1 MYELSRVRLYS
12 IGPAGARYADT
23 VLDLRG
29 VGEPVPS
36 PAPTQAEFFEE
47 EPVGPPRRPAPAGV
61 LFLENGGGKSVLLK
75 LIFSVMLPGHRNT
88 LGGASSGVLRKFLL
102 ADDCGHVALEWQ
114 HTVTGETVVVGKVSE
129 WRGRQVSNDPRKF
142 AEAWYSFRPGP
153 GLSLDSLPVAESAA
167 VRPAAEGASTARGR
181 RRTMKGF
188 RDALTEAGK
197 AYPHLDV
204 VWVEIHERWNEH
216 LGELGL
222 DPELFRYQREMN
234 ADEGEAAG
242 LFAVKNDSDF
252 TDLLLRAVTDT
263 RDTDGLADLVHGFA
277 HKLGRRAEL
286 TAERDFTAGSLDLLQ
301 RIADAAERREQ
312 ACGVHAGAERR
323 TRTLARRLSARGA
336 EERARA
342 AELAERVA
350 SAEQAVTD
358 AEGARRRSELVAAEL
373 AYRHASLALAAAE
386 KGAAAQR
393 RELSDAR
400 TLHSAWQAA
409 ETVLRHRAAA
419 DRSARVAAAIREA
432 ERDAAPALAARAK
445 AAADLVRAL
454 HAAAEDGERV
464 AGEEEDRAAALQ
476 EAGEAA
482 HRDAT
487 SAATAAQRARSD
499 AEHLRQRL
507 AEVEQETAEAVRA
520 GWLDDSAPDA
530 DPARAALAASDAEKT
545 TVAAFDEARET
556 ARRTADHAKS
566 AAAEE
571 ARAELAAARAVDAAR
586 AAESAY
592 DAERRAAE
600 ALGAEQRLIELLG
613 LPQPSATV
621 PAPRGGARPSAA
633 EARGTGRVTVRIPD
647 PGAIGGQGT
656 RALPADADRAGWITV
671 RVDEED
677 VDDVGLS
684 QLPAAF
690 RAGPAPYAPPP
701 TEDPAL
707 RDPGSCGRVSCDPGS
722 CGHASCGPGSCGRA
736 SCDPGSCGHAS
747 CDPGS
752 CGPASCDP
760 GSCGRASCDPG
771 ACGHASCDPG
781 ACGHASCDP
790 GSRDRASRDH
800 AYASDE
806 PLTDARGRHP
816 AEGRRPACG
825 EGPSAVD
832 APGVGEPRPADR
844 MTGRVDGAARVDA
857 GWSGV
862 HAAGGRMGS
871 CPVDGAAPAGP
882 TEGDGAAAGDGR
894 PGAGP
899 AGQVAGR
906 VVETGAASVD
916 GGRPDAGPVG
926 EAEASRA
933 VGREA
938 ARAGEAEAGQALR
951 RRPLAAE
958 ARPAG
963 RVTMRIDEAG
973 GAPSGGGPRPD
984 GPREATRAVAA
995 ESRPSGEVSA
1005 RIEDGSGDG
1014 DEARSETAAD
1024 TVRAEGP
1031 GAGARRAEGAG
1042 AGASRAE
1049 GAGAGATRAEGVRAD
1064 AGRAEGAGAGAVR
1077 TEGAGA
1083 GAARAD
1089 AAGAEGARAESA
1101 RADAVRAE
1109 DARAEG
1115 AGADA
1120 VRAGGAR
1127 AEGAGGGAVRA
1138 EGARADAVRDD
1149 TARADA
1155 VRADAVRAEG
1165 ARTGVTGSD
1174 ATDESDCWS
1183 PDPGGEPGRERTG
1196 RSRPARRPLADGPLT
1211 AEELDRNADALRELL
1226 DESVA
1231 AAERQLFELRTA
1243 AAEDS
1248 RILGALGDG
1257 GLLPPSPDVLAAVEY
1272 LGEHG
1277 IPALPGWRYL
1287 AQAVDPADHAAV
1299 LAARP
1304 ELVDGVVITDPD
1316 SHARAREVLGQA
1328 SLLPRSAVAVG
1339 TSAALLA
1346 PTPASGTEDSGVF
1359 LVPPNP
1365 AMHDERA
1372 ADDERRELRARATER
1387 DEEIRALAA
1396 RLAGDR
1402 ALSAR
1407 LASWRTGCPPGR
1419 LAELAA
1425 AAETAREAADTAQRA
1440 LVEARTARAEADEA
1454 ATEAARVRDE
1464 RQEAAQRARRVADAL
1479 AGLAYRLRERAT
1491 WQTRLREL
1499 AEEAAEYEERAAGC
1513 VDRARAADEDRR
1525 AAQRAADDARRTAR
1539 ALRAERAEIAG
1550 APDDLG
1556 EDTEPPSAS
1565 LPALREAYRAASQVY
1580 EKVGVGADLRAEQA
1594 RAESDESAALA
1605 SLDRLTNKVRT
1616 RAAQLLEGT
1625 DGADGPSRQAAAARA
1640 ESLVQMLESRAS
1652 AASEQLGRLR
1662 GEAERLAPADGDAHT
1677 ELPEQLVPAD
1687 AEQAKELLRTANGEL
1702 AARTDAL
1709 DTARTA
1715 HADLVRAH
1723 RSAEDAAGG
1732 FDETAALLRDL
1743 LRDGPGAEDDGER
1756 PEPYAGGLAEA
1767 RQSAAEAR
1775 RSLRGCAA
1783 DLSAAEAAV
1792 REAGDVLVR
1801 HANSTRY
1808 EQVRTPARQQIRELP
1823 AAALPEHAA
1832 AWAEAFAPRLR
1843 VLTDELEQLER
1854 NRDSIVDRLRGLV
1867 ESCLATLRSAQRL
1880 SRLPEGLG
1888 EWSGQEFLRIRFED
1902 PDQATLTERLG
1913 EVIDEATRSAVRKNS
1928 DLRRDGMSLLLRGVH
1943 AALQPRGVAVE
1954 ILKPDAVLR
1963 AERVPVGQ
1971 MGDVFSGGQLLTAAI
1986 ALYCTMAALR
1996 SNDRGRD
2003 KHRHAGTLFLD
2014 NPIGRANATYLLEL
2028 QRAVADALGV
2038 QLLYTTGLF
2047 DTTALAE
2054 FPLVIRLRNDADLR
2068 AGLKYISVEEHLRP
2082 GLPVREPEEEPQVH
2096 GQITATRMYRRPDA
2110 DAPASAPASAR
2121 ASADGP

>member
-1 MYELSRVRLYS
+1 MYELSRIRLYS

-153 GLSLDSLPVAESAA
+153 GMSLDSLPVAESAA
-167 VRPAAEGASTARGR
+167 VRPSVEGASTARGR

-301 RIADAAERREQ
+301 RIAEAAERREQ
-312 ACGVHAGAERR
+312 ARGVHAGAERR

-342 AELAERVA
+342 AELAERVD
-350 SAEQAVTD
+350 SAAQAVTD
-358 AEGARRRSELVAAEL
+358 AEAARSRSDLVAAEL

-393 RELSDAR
+393 RELNDAR

-445 AAADLVRAL
+445 AAGDLVRAL
-454 HAAAEDGERV
+454 HAAAADGERV
-464 AGEEEDRAAALQ
+464 AGEEEERSAALQ

-556 ARRTADHAKS
+556 ARRTADHAKT

-571 ARAELAAARAVDAAR
+571 ARADLAAARAVDAAR

-613 LPQPSATV
+613 LPQPSAAV
-621 PAPRGGARPSAA
+621 PAPRAATRPSAA
-633 EARGTGRVTVRIPD
+633 DARAVSGVTVRIP
-647 PGAIGGQGT
+647 GAGAVGRRGART
-656 RALPADADRAGWITV
+656 LPTDSVRAGWITV

-677 VDDVGLS
+677 ADDIGLS

-690 RAGPAPYAPPP
+690 RASTRTIPLDAEPAP
-701 TEDPAL
+701 
-707 RDPGSCGRVSCDPGS
+707 
-722 CGHASCGPGSCGRA
+722 H
-736 SCDPGSCGHAS
+736 
-747 CDPGS
+747 
-752 CGPASCDP
+752 
-760 GSCGRASCDPG
+760 
-771 ACGHASCDPG
+771 
-781 ACGHASCDP
+781 
-790 GSRDRASRDH
+790 DH
-800 AYASDE
+800 AYAAVEPPTDTRERLVGEDYGWGSASDPASGDGVAASRALGE
-806 PLTDARGRHP
+806 PCPVGEVPGDGSAPVGGARTDAR
-816 AEGRRPACG
+816 
-825 EGPSAVD
+825 
-832 APGVGEPRPADR
+832 
-844 MTGRVDGAARVDA
+844 
-857 GWSGV
+857 
-862 HAAGGRMGS
+862 
-871 CPVDGAAPAGP
+871 
-882 TEGDGAAAGDGR
+882 
-894 PGAGP
+894 
-899 AGQVAGR
+899 
-906 VVETGAASVD
+906 
-916 GGRPDAGPVG
+916 PVG
-926 EAEASRA
+926 EAEETRPTRH
-933 VGREA
+933 G
-938 ARAGEAEAGQALR
+938 GESAEDAEAGPGEAPG

-958 ARPAG
+958 SRPAG
-963 RVTMRIDEAG
+963 RLTVRIDEVDDDPSGDDDPRG
-973 GAPSGGGPRPD
+973 GAPAATDSAHGTHAAPSGAPRGGARV
-984 GPREATRAVAA
+984 VAA

-1005 RIEDGSGDG
+1005 RVGDG
-1014 DEARSETAAD
+1014 DD
-1024 TVRAEGP
+1024 G
-1031 GAGARRAEGAG
+1031 
-1042 AGASRAE
+1042 
-1049 GAGAGATRAEGVRAD
+1049 
-1064 AGRAEGAGAGAVR
+1064 R
-1077 TEGAGA
+1077 TEGE
-1083 GAARAD
+1083 AD
-1089 AAGAEGARAESA
+1089 T
-1101 RADAVRAE
+1101 DT
-1109 DARAEG
+1109 
-1115 AGADA
+1115 
-1120 VRAGGAR
+1120 
-1127 AEGAGGGAVRA
+1127 
-1138 EGARADAVRDD
+1138 D
-1149 TARADA
+1149 TAD
-1155 VRADAVRAEG
+1155 
-1165 ARTGVTGSD
+1165 VTQA
-1174 ATDESDCWS
+1174 ATTTDDSDCWS
-1183 PDPGGEPGRERTG
+1183 PEPGGEPEPAPESGRDRGHRTP
-1196 RSRPARRPLADGPLT
+1196 PAQRPLGDGPLT
-1211 AEELDRNADALRELL
+1211 AEELDRNAEALRELL
-1226 DESVA
+1226 EESVA
-1231 AAERQLFELRTA
+1231 SAERQLFELRTA
-1243 AAEDS
+1243 AADDA

-1287 AQAVDPADHAAV
+1287 AQAVDPVDHAAV

-1316 SHARAREVLGQA
+1316 THARARAVLGQA

-1346 PTPASGTEDSGVF
+1346 PTPAPGTEDSGVF

-1425 AAETAREAADTAQRA
+1425 AAETGRETADTAQRE
-1440 LVEARTARAEADEA
+1440 LVEARTVRAEADEA

-1513 VDRARAADEDRR
+1513 VDRARSADEDRR
-1525 AAQRAADDARRTAR
+1525 AAQRAADDAHRTAR

-1556 EDTEPPSAS
+1556 EDAEPPTTS

-1640 ESLVQMLESRAS
+1640 ESLVQLLESRAS

-1677 ELPEQLVPAD
+1677 ELPEETVPAD

-1715 HADLVRAH
+1715 HADLVRSH

-1743 LRDGPGAEDDGER
+1743 LREGPGAEDDGER
-1756 PEPYAGGLAEA
+1756 PEPYAGDLAEA
-1767 RQSAAEAR
+1767 RQAAAETR

-1783 DLSAAEAAV
+1783 DLSGAESAV

-1832 AWAEAFAPRLR
+1832 AWADAFAPRLR

-1902 PDQATLTERLG
+1902 PDQATLAERLG

-2082 GLPVREPEEEPQVH
+2082 GLPARETEEEQQVH
-2096 GQITATRMYRRPDA
+2096 GQITATRMYRRPETGA
-2110 DAPASAPASAR
+2110 DAPAEA
-2121 ASADGP
+2121 ADRS